1 MPAIPAPVVV
11 LTCRDG
17 RAATLSG
24 LRGLPV
30 RVVAAAPGAP
40 REPQDPRLLT
50 VVLTRGGP
58 PPEDADCVAPDDTA
72 WRAYALAAG
81 LPPQALAGAQFM
93 VDRRGW
99 LRARRL
105 PGAAPA
111 WTSADNVCGPG
122 GRMENTSAQG
132 LGALLLAMDRSPID
146 IPDTRRGP

>member
-1 MPAIPAPVVV
+1 MPAIPAPVVA
-11 LTCRDG
+11 LACRDG

-30 RVVAAAPGAP
+30 RVAAFSPGAP
-40 REPQDPRLLT
+40 PEPQDPRLLT
-50 VVLTRGGP
+50 VALTRGGALAT
-58 PPEDADCVAPDDTA
+58 DADCVAADEAA
-72 WRAYALAAG
+72 WEAYALAAG
-81 LPPQALAGAQFM
+81 VAPAELAGAQFM

-132 LGALLLAMDRSPID
+132 LGALLLAMDRAPIE
-146 IPDTRRGP
+146 IPDTRRRQ